1 VVHNFWGRFSKA
13 LFWPRHFIFVLFLYD
28 RTRILTTPTVGRAL
42 KEASLPIDGVRIDA
56 SKDED
61 GELSLFLKSPFV
73 PLLTHPT
80 GTPNNSN
87 SGSTTPATNP
97 HATNNTVTGGSGAS
111 PPAALTPAEA
121 LRTVDLVFRART
133 KGGELLC
140 FILFRFFFRF
150 CSMFSWPVEVL
161 DSRGSVSAPPGYG
174 PRGGVSICQVSF
186 SCPYSSFSLFSD
198 RCESG
203 FDLDSGSR
211 FKGLGLRFFFSPDLS
226 IKFDSPRLFCIERL
240 S

>member
-1 VVHNFWGRFSKA
+1 
-13 LFWPRHFIFVLFLYD
+13 
-28 RTRILTTPTVGRAL
+28 
-42 KEASLPIDGVRIDA
+42 VRIDA

-97 HATNNTVTGGSGAS
+97 HATNNTVTGGSGAG

-140 FILFRFFFRF
+140 FILFLVFFFDF
-150 CSMFSWPVEVL
+150 VL
-161 DSRGSVSAPPGYG
+161 CSRGRWRFWILEGVCLPPLDTVLGVASPSVK
-174 PRGGVSICQVSF
+174 
-186 SCPYSSFSLFSD
+186 SLFHVLILL
-198 RCESG
+198 
-203 FDLDSGSR
+203 FLFSR
-211 FKGLGLRFFFSPDLS
+211 IDASLAST
-226 IKFDSPRLFCIERL
+226 
-240 S
+240 